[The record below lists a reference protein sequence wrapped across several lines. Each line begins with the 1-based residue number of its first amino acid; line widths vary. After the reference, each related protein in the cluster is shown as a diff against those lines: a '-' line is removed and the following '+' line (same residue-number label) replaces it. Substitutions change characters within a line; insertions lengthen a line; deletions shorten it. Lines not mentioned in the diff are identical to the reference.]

1 MAEYIERNEA
11 WFSNCFVEAMK
22 AKLKYGKRV
31 KIIHI
36 PARKNEVF
44 CPHYM
49 WHNLIDGNVYDFHS
63 CDKVKGYI
71 GEFWFKGA
79 IRCRPYAVYERWNKL
94 SGNRGADNG

>member
-11 WFSNCFVEAMK
+11 WFSNCFIEAMK

-49 WHNLIDGNVYDFHS
+49 WHNLSTTDYPNARV
-63 CDKVKGYI
+63 VNPL
-71 GEFWFKGA
+71 WA
-79 IRCRPYAVYERWNKL
+79 
-94 SGNRGADNG
+94 